1 MTVEA
6 APAGGPARAGALP
19 GTASQRRW
27 ALLLLLV
34 VYLFNFID
42 RTIIGTLGQAI
53 KDDLKISDF
62 QLGILGGLVFA
73 LFYSGLGLPIARL
86 AERMNRV
93 TIIAAAAAFWSLMTT
108 LCGFAQGYTH
118 LLLARLGVGVGEAGF
133 VPAAQ
138 SVIAD
143 HYPPEKRSSALAIF
157 NLGIPLGN
165 MFGAFAAGAVAQA
178 WGWRLAFIIVGLP
191 GVVLGLIIKLTMK
204 EPPRGQFDTAV
215 ADSAPPLGLVL
226 KQLLSKPTFRH
237 MMMGCGLCAFGGYS
251 LMQFTHPF
259 FVRNFDLPYGHA
271 AILQGLIGG
280 VGTGLGM
287 LIGGFL
293 PDRIGKTDK
302 RWYLWVPAIGG
313 LVAAPVYCAGLM
325 SPAWGLAFPIIMA
338 GGIFQYFYL
347 SPTYAVA
354 HNMVDPR
361 TRASATAILIL
372 AMNIIG
378 LMGGPS
384 FTGFMSDV
392 YAGQSF
398 ALGDYATLC
407 PGGKGGPGALPFL
420 ENACKTASAVGLKHA
435 LMLSSL
441 AFTWSAFH
449 YWMAARSLRKDMA
462 G

>member
-1 MTVEA
+1 MTVQA
-6 APAGGPARAGALP
+6 APARSTTRAIDDPGA
-19 GTASQRRW
+19 GHRRW
-27 ALLLLLV
+27 ALFLLVV

-53 KDDLKISDF
+53 KDDLKVSDF
-62 QLGILGGLVFA
+62 QLGLLGGLVFA
-73 LFYSGLGLPIARL
+73 LFYSALGLPIARL
-86 AERMNRV
+86 AERKDRV
-93 TIIAAAAAFWSLMTT
+93 TIIALAAGFWSLMTT
-108 LCGFAQGYTH
+108 LCGFAQGFTH

-138 SVIAD
+138 SALAD
-143 HYPPEKRSSALAIF
+143 YYPPEKRSSALAIF

-178 WGWRLAFIIVGLP
+178 WGWRMAFIIVGLP
-191 GVVLGLIIKLTMK
+191 GVLLGLLIKFTVK
-204 EPPRGQFDTAV
+204 EPPRGRFDV
-215 ADSAPPLGLVL
+215 AAAPTAPPLSEVL
-226 KQLLSKPTFRH
+226 NQLLSKPTFRH

-259 FVRNFDLPYGHA
+259 FVRNFNLPYGQA

-280 VGTGLGM
+280 VGTGVGM
-287 LIGGFL
+287 LVGGFL
-293 PDRIGKTDK
+293 PDRIGRTDK
-302 RWYLWVPAIGG
+302 RWYLWTPAIGG
-313 LVAAPVYCAGLM
+313 LLAAPVYCAGLIAPVW
-325 SPAWGLAFPIIMA
+325 PAAFAIILL
-338 GGIFQYFYL
+338 GGVFQYFYL

-361 TRASATAILIL
+361 MRASATAILIL

-378 LMGGPS
+378 LMCGPS
-384 FTGFMSDV
+384 FTGFMSDLI
-392 YAGQSF
+392 AGQVF
-398 ALGDYATLC
+398 PLGDYAVLC
-407 PGGKGGPGALPFL
+407 PGGKAAAGAAAGLDA
-420 ENACKTASAVGLKHA
+420 ACKLASAEGLKRA